1 MKSTINRLRRLRG
14 QIERIEAEIARDRSC
29 HEVVPQLL
37 AAKGALDATVRAYLA
52 DALAS
57 CDEGTKRADM
67 ERLIKL
73 LLKNV

>member
-14 QIERIEAEIARDRSC
+14 QIERIEADLGNEVSC

-37 AAKGALDATVRAYLA
+37 ATKGALDATVRTYLTE
-52 DALAS
+52 ALAS
-57 CDEGTKRADM
+57 CDERTKREDM

-73 LLKNV
+73 LLKNI

>member
-1 MKSTINRLRRLRG
+1 MKNTVNRLRRLRG
-14 QIERIEAEIARDRSC
+14 QIERIEADLGNKVSC

-37 AAKGALDATVRAYLA
+37 ATKGALDATVRTYLTE
-52 DALAS
+52 ALAS
-57 CDEGTKRADM
+57 CDARTRQVDM

>member
-14 QIERIEAEIARDRSC
+14 QLERIEAEIASDRSC
-29 HEVVPQLL
+29 HDVVPQLL
-37 AAKGALDATVRAYLA
+37 ATKGALDATVRTYLTE
-52 DALAS
+52 ALAT
-57 CDEGTKRADM
+57 CDERTKREDM

>member
-14 QIERIEAEIARDRSC
+14 QIERIEAEIDRDRSC
-29 HEVVPQLL
+29 HDVVPQLL
-37 AAKGALDATVRAYLA
+37 ATKGALDAAVRTYLA

-57 CDEGTKRADM
+57 CDQRTKSEDM

>member
-14 QIERIEAEIARDRSC
+14 QIERIETEIASDRSC
-29 HEVVPQLL
+29 HDVVPQLL
-37 AAKGALDATVRAYLA
+37 ATKGALDATVRTYLA
-52 DALAS
+52 DALAA
-57 CDEGTKRADM
+57 CDQRTKPEDI

>member
-14 QIERIEAEIARDRSC
+14 QLERIEAEIAIDRSC
-29 HEVVPQLL
+29 HDVVPQLL
-37 AAKGALDATVRAYLA
+37 ASKGALDATVRTYLTE
-52 DALAS
+52 ALAT
-57 CDEGTKRADM
+57 CDERTKREDM